1 MLKKAINM
9 YNGRSAIVT
18 RGIKYNPTS
27 EMVRETWLRNLGTTV
42 PGKIQYIGWL
52 DLLYQ
57 QVLG

>member
-1 MLKKAINM
+1 M